1 MTQQYTTVRK
11 ETTTIPKVTTEQITT
26 AEEQLAQEQHR
37 LQRMENRQKYLGDK
51 TRKQRAHRLITRGAA
66 VESVFPDVKDLS
78 EPEFYELVEQASEI
92 PAVISLV
99 MDAAEKHNQ
108 AATKKEVS

>member
-1 MTQQYTTVRK
+1 M
-11 ETTTIPKVTTEQITT
+11 
-26 AEEQLAQEQHR
+26 AQERHR
-37 LQRMENRQKYLGDK
+37 LQRMENRQKYLGYK

-99 MDAAEKHNQ
+99 TNAADKHNQ
-108 AATKKEVS
+108 AAMETEVI